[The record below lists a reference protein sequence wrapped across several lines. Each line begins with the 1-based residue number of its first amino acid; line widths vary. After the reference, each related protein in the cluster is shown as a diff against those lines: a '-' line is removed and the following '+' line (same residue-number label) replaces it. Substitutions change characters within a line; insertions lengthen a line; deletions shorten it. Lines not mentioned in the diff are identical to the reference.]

1 VSRTATDSVSD
12 PRCFLALLPD
22 AAGLQSLRR
31 CRDALEHAIA
41 GAARGV
47 RWIEPAALH
56 MTLRFLGESGNAQVD
71 YFKHMLPTLAP
82 SLPALSTRRFGV
94 WPNRARPRLLVLEL
108 ESNDALS
115 DLAHACE
122 AHARKAGFTP
132 ETRDFRAHITL
143 ARLRPGCA
151 FGILP
156 HPPPSIAFATV
167 ALMQSTLAQPAATYT
182 ELARVPLA
190 APAPQVGHNTDPSA

>member
-1 VSRTATDSVSD
+1 MSRAATESAAYS
-12 PRCFLALLPD
+12 RCFLALLPD
-22 AAGLQSLRR
+22 AASLQNLRR
-31 CRDALEHAIA
+31 CRDTLERTIA

-56 MTLRFLGESGNAQVD
+56 MTLRFLGESGGAQID
-71 YFKHMLPTLAP
+71 YFKHMLPTLARALP
-82 SLPALSTRRFGV
+82 SIPARRFGV

-108 ESNDALS
+108 EPDEALS
-115 DLAHACE
+115 DLAQACE
-122 AHARKAGFTP
+122 THARKAGYTP
-132 ETRDFRAHITL
+132 ETRGFRAHVTL

-156 HPPPSIAFATV
+156 HPPPSIAFDAV

-190 APAPQVGHNTDPSA
+190 APSP

>member
-1 VSRTATDSVSD
+1 VSRAATESAAD

-22 AAGLQSLRR
+22 AASVQNLRR
-31 CRDALEHAIA
+31 CRDTLERTIA

-47 RWIEPAALH
+47 RWIEPVALH
-56 MTLRFLGESGNAQVD
+56 MNLRFLGESDGAQID

-82 SLPALSTRRFGV
+82 ALPSIPAHRFGV

-108 ESNDALS
+108 ESGEALS
-115 DLAHACE
+115 DLAQACE
-122 AHARKAGFTP
+122 AHARKAGYTP
-132 ETRDFRAHITL
+132 ETRGFRAHVTL

-156 HPPPSIAFATV
+156 HPPPSIAFDAV

-190 APAPQVGHNTDPSA
+190 APTS

>member
-1 VSRTATDSVSD
+1 MSPAGTREFATSL
-12 PRCFLALLPD
+12 RCFLALLPD
-22 AAGLQSLRR
+22 EASLRR
-31 CRDALEHAIA
+31 LRRCHEMLERAII
-41 GAARGV
+41 GAARGA
-47 RWIEPAALH
+47 RWIEPASLH
-56 MTLRFLGESGNAQVD
+56 LTLRFLDDSGKAQAE

-82 SLPALSTRRFGV
+82 ALPMIGTRRFGI

-108 ESNDALS
+108 EPDLTLS
-115 DLAHACE
+115 TLAEECE

-132 ETRDFRAHITL
+132 ETRGFRAHLTL

-156 HPPPSIAFATV
+156 NPPPSIAFDTV

-182 ELARVPLA
+182 ELAREPLA
-190 APAPQVGHNTDPSA
+190 RPM

>member
-1 VSRTATDSVSD
+1 MSPAARDSAAS

-22 AAGLQSLRR
+22 APSLQNLRR
-31 CRDALEHAIA
+31 CRDTLERTIA

-56 MTLRFLGESGNAQVD
+56 MTLRFLGESGSAQID
-71 YFKHMLPTLAP
+71 YLKHMLPTLAP
-82 SLPALSTRRFGV
+82 SLPAIATRRFGV

-108 ESNDALS
+108 ESSGALS
-115 DLAHACE
+115 DLAQTCE
-122 AHARKAGFTP
+122 THARKAGFAP

-156 HPPPSIAFATV
+156 HPPPSIAFDAV
-167 ALMQSTLAQPAATYT
+167 ALMQSTLAQPAATYS
-182 ELARVPLA
+182 ELARTPLEA
-190 APAPQVGHNTDPSA
+190 RNA

>member
-1 VSRTATDSVSD
+1 MSRAATDSTAD

-22 AAGLQSLRR
+22 AASLQNLRR
-31 CRDALEHAIA
+31 CRDTLERTIA

-56 MTLRFLGESGNAQVD
+56 MTLRFLGESGSAQID

-82 SLPALSTRRFGV
+82 SLPPISTRRFGV

-108 ESNDALS
+108 EPSEALS
-115 DLAHACE
+115 DLAAACE
-122 AHARKAGFTP
+122 AHARKAGFTA

-156 HPPPSIAFATV
+156 HPPPSIAFDAV
-167 ALMQSTLAQPAATYT
+167 ALMQSTLAQPASTYT
-182 ELARVPLA
+182 ELARVALA
-190 APAPQVGHNTDPSA
+190 APTP

>member
-1 VSRTATDSVSD
+1 VSRAATESAAD

-22 AAGLQSLRR
+22 AASVQNLRR
-31 CRDALEHAIA
+31 CRDTLERTIA

-47 RWIEPAALH
+47 RWIEPVALH
-56 MTLRFLGESGNAQVD
+56 MTLRFLGESDGAQID

-82 SLPALSTRRFGV
+82 ALPSIPAHRFGV

-108 ESNDALS
+108 ESGEALS
-115 DLAHACE
+115 DLAQACE
-122 AHARKAGFTP
+122 AHARKAGYTP
-132 ETRDFRAHITL
+132 ETRGFRAHVTL

-156 HPPPSIAFATV
+156 HPPPSIAFDAV

-190 APAPQVGHNTDPSA
+190 APTS

>member
-1 VSRTATDSVSD
+1 MSRAATESAAD

-22 AAGLQSLRR
+22 AASVQNLRR
-31 CRDALEHAIA
+31 CRDTLERTIA

-56 MTLRFLGESGNAQVD
+56 MTLRFLGESDGAQID

-82 SLPALSTRRFGV
+82 ALPSIPAHRFGV

-108 ESNDALS
+108 ESGEALS
-115 DLAHACE
+115 DLAQACE
-122 AHARKAGFTP
+122 AHARKAGYTP
-132 ETRDFRAHITL
+132 ETRGFRAHVTL

-156 HPPPSIAFATV
+156 HPPPSIAFDAV

-190 APAPQVGHNTDPSA
+190 APTS

>member
-1 VSRTATDSVSD
+1 MSPAAKPDPATGA
-12 PRCFLALLPD
+12 RCFLALLPD
-22 AAGLQSLRR
+22 PAALQSLRR
-31 CRDALEHAIA
+31 CRETLERTII

-56 MTLRFLGESGNAQVD
+56 LTLRFLGESGTAQIE

-82 SLPALSTRRFGV
+82 PLPAIAARRYGI

-108 ESNDALS
+108 ESGTALS
-115 DLAHACE
+115 NLAQACE
-122 AHARKAGFTP
+122 AHARKADYAP
-132 ETRDFRAHITL
+132 DTRGFRAHITL

-156 HPPPSIAFATV
+156 HPPPSIAFDAV
-167 ALMQSTLAQPAATYT
+167 ALMQSMLAQPAATYR
-182 ELARVPLA
+182 ELARVELA
-190 APAPQVGHNTDPSA
+190 ASAV